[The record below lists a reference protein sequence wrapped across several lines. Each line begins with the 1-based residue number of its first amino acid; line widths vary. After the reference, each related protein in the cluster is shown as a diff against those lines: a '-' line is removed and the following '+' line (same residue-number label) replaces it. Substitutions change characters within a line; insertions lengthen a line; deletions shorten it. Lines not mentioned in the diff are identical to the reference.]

1 MATTRRPHNADVVKP
16 KLYSYALL
24 DTGMKSNGS
33 PQGEGAATDRL
44 LWSRER
50 LLLSTP
56 TLVLHLRY
64 GRLRMSSLSRLFLH
78 GGIQYIH
85 VETNH
90 STTSHR

>member
-44 LWSRER
+44 LRSRE
-50 LLLSTP
+50 
-56 TLVLHLRY
+56 
-64 GRLRMSSLSRLFLH
+64 
-78 GGIQYIH
+78 Q
-85 VETNH
+85 
-90 STTSHR
+90 